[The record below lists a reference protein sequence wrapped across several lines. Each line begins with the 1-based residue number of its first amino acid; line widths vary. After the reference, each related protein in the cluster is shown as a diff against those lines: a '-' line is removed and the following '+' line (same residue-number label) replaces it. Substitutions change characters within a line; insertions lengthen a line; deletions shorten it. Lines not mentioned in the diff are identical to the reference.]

1 VRYDSRMTAQSDRP
15 APAPLEVV
23 RAYVNTL
30 DLEQGSD
37 ALATPAALGAW
48 LSRAGLGEV
57 RPTPDRDDLE
67 RALQLREALR
77 ALLRANAH
85 GGPAPRAALRTVN
98 EATARAGLSPRLGE
112 HGDSHLAVSATGVAG
127 ALGRLLAIVHEAS
140 ASGRLERLKACS
152 EAGCQWAFYDSSR
165 NHSSRWCQMG
175 VCGNRS
181 KARAFRARR
190 RAG

>member
-1 VRYDSRMTAQSDRP
+1 MTAHSDRP

-37 ALATPAALGAW
+37 ALATPAALAAW
-48 LSRAGLGEV
+48 LDGAGLGGV
-57 RPTPDRDDLE
+57 GSTPGVDELA
-67 RALQLREALR
+67 RALELREALR
-77 ALLRANAH
+77 ALLRAHAQ
-85 GGPAPRAALRTVN
+85 GGPAPEAAQRTIN
-98 EATARAGLSPRLGE
+98 EASARAGLAPRLGE
-112 HGDSHLAVSATGVAG
+112 DGSSHLVVSATGVAG
-127 ALGRLLAIVHEAS
+127 ALGRLLAIVHEGS
-140 ASGRLERLKACS
+140 ASGRLVRLKVCS

-165 NHSSRWCQMG
+165 NHSSRWCEMG
-175 VCGNRS
+175 SCGNRS